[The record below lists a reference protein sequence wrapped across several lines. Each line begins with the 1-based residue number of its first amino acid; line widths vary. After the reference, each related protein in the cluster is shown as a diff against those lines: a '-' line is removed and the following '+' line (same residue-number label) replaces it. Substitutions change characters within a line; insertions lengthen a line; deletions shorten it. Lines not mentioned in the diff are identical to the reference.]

1 MPAPKP
7 GCSGPPRKQHLMTEL
22 LNTLYVQTQ
31 GASLHLDHDAVRI
44 ASPEIPGRRTLPLLR
59 LDAIVVY
66 GHVTV
71 SGELLARCA
80 EDGRPVTWMSL
91 GGRFLARG
99 EGPVRGNVLLRHA
112 QHLACADP
120 ARRLAIARR
129 CVAGKIQNCRQIL
142 LRGARD
148 AEGRSKDTLREL
160 AAEHAAALD
169 PAREAVTIDQLLGVE
184 GNVARLYFRGL
195 GLLARGDL
203 DTGGLTGRVKRPA
216 TDPPNALLSCV
227 YGLLRSLV
235 QGASEQVGLD
245 PYIGFLHGIRPAKP
259 ALALDLMEEFR
270 PVLADR
276 LAVTLL
282 NRKQIRASHFTEMP
296 GGAMHLTEDGRKIVL
311 SEWQKW
317 KQREWSH
324 QLLGRNVPAQLLPA
338 VQARIL
344 SRHIRGELPSY
355 VPWIIT

>member
-1 MPAPKP
+1 
-7 GCSGPPRKQHLMTEL
+7 MTEL

-44 ASPEIPGRRTLPLLR
+44 VSPETPGRRTLPLQR
-59 LDAIVVY
+59 LEAIVVY

-80 EDGRPVTWMSL
+80 EDSRPVTWMSL
-91 GGRFLARG
+91 SGRFLARG

-112 QHLACADP
+112 QHLSCANP
-120 ARRLAIARR
+120 AQRLAIARC

-148 AEGRSKDTLREL
+148 TQGQRKETLREL
-160 AAEHAAALD
+160 AAGHATVLE
-169 PAREAVTIDQLLGVE
+169 PAREAVTIDQLLGIE
-184 GNVARLYFRGL
+184 GNAARLYFRGL
-195 GLLARGDL
+195 GLLVRSDL
-203 DTGGLTGRVKRPA
+203 DTGGLTGRTRRPA
-216 TDPPNALLSCV
+216 TDPPNALLSFM

-235 QGASEQVGLD
+235 HGATEQAGLD

-276 LAVTLL
+276 LAITLL
-282 NRKQIRASHFTEMP
+282 NRQQVRASHFTELP
-296 GGAMHLTEDGRKIVL
+296 GGAVRLTDEGRRLVLTE
-311 SEWQKW
+311 WQRS
-317 KQREWSH
+317 KQREWPH
-324 QLLGRNVPAQLLPA
+324 QLLGRKVAAQLLPA
-338 VQARIL
+338 VQSRIL

-355 VPWIIT
+355 VPWIAS